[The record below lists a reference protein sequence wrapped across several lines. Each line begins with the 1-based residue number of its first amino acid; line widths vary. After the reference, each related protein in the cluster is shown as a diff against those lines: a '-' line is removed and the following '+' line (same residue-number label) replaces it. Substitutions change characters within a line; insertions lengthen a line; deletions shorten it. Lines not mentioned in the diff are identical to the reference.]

1 MVTDPRKRYYDSINN
16 TLRKNIE
23 SSTGGNRDILLTNYE
38 IMQDIPYSERV
49 EVLKLF
55 KMLSNISGMSD
66 ILAWETT
73 VKVARKLAAQI

>member
-23 SSTGGNRDILLTNYE
+23 NSTGGNKDTLLTNYE
-38 IMQDIPYSERV
+38 ILQDIPYSERV

-55 KMLSNISGMSD
+55 KFLSTISGMSD
-66 ILAWETT
+66 VLAWETT